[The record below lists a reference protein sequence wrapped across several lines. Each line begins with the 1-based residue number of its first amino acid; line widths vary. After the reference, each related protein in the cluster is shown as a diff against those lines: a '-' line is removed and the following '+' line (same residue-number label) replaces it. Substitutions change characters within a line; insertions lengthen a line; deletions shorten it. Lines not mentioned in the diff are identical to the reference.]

1 MKKEK
6 GDRLYTIMTVL
17 AVLAFWGHNY
27 FLVIDYFLVFLI
39 SLASIV
45 CIALLWLIAFYVAK
59 ENQYRYMYKISRL
72 VIRILLGCDILIWLC
87 SPI

>member
-45 CIALLWLIAFYVAK
+45 CIALL
-59 ENQYRYMYKISRL
+59 
-72 VIRILLGCDILIWLC
+72 
-87 SPI
+87 

>member
-27 FLVIDYFLVFLI
+27 FLVIDYFNKF
-39 SLASIV
+39 
-45 CIALLWLIAFYVAK
+45 
-59 ENQYRYMYKISRL
+59 
-72 VIRILLGCDILIWLC
+72 G
-87 SPI
+87 